1 MNDNMLLLLTI
12 LVLWFVIIRGIKS
25 TPNTGSTNSGD
36 TQVAKE
42 QSYNRFA
49 VSGRSYTV
57 RIDHWFI

>member
-1 MNDNMLLLLTI
+1 MNDNMILLLAI
-12 LVLWFVIIRGIKS
+12 LVLWFVVIRGIKS
-25 TPNTGSTNSGD
+25 VHNTDSTNSGD

-57 RIDHWFI
+57 